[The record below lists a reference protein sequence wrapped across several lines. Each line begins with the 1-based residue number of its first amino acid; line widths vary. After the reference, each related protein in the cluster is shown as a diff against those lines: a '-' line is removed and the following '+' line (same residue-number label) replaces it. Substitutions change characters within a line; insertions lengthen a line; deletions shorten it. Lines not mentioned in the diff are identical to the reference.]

1 MRCERDLLTR
11 QSSIYKNIKVKKLV
25 RMNKQT
31 VAINNPFVRPDVY
44 GALAVPVYN
53 NVAFEFDDAAEM
65 ADAFCN
71 RIKAP
76 DYARVENPT
85 VTNLEQ
91 RVKALT
97 GADHVTAFNSG
108 MAAISN
114 TLLAVTAQGRNIV
127 SSHHLFGNT
136 LALISTTLKRF
147 GVEPRLRD
155 LTNLE
160 AVAEAIDEKTCAV
173 FLEVVTNPQLEVADL
188 KAIADIAHRKGVPVI
203 ADSTVIPFTETNL
216 KALGVDVE
224 VVSST
229 KYLSGGGTSLG
240 GLVIDY
246 GTFPEIN
253 KRVKYELLFN
263 LGAYMTPQAAY
274 MQTLGLETL
283 DVRYQRQAGNAL
295 WLAQELS
302 KVVKV
307 NYVGLENNPYHALAL
322 QQFGPTAGAMF
333 TIDLASKEAC
343 FRFLNRLQLVHRAT
357 NLFDSRT
364 LAIHPA
370 STIFGN
376 FPEEQ
381 LAEMDVRQTTIR
393 LSIGL
398 EDKEDILADIKQAL
412 V

>member
-1 MRCERDLLTR
+1 M
-11 QSSIYKNIKVKKLV
+11 V

-31 VAINNPFVRPDVY
+31 IAINNPYVRPDVY

-53 NVAFEFDDAAEM
+53 NVAFEFEDAAEM

-85 VTNLEQ
+85 VTNFEQ

-97 GADHVTAFNSG
+97 GANHVTAFNSG

-114 TLLAVTAQGRNIV
+114 TLLAASEQGKNIV

-160 AVAEAIDEKTCAV
+160 AVAEAIDEQTCAV
-173 FLEVVTNPQLEVADL
+173 FLEVVTNPQLEVANL
-188 KAIADIAHRKGVPVI
+188 KAIAEIAHRKGIPVI

-216 KALGVDVE
+216 KALGVDIE

-246 GTFPEIN
+246 GTFPEMN
-253 KRVKYELLFN
+253 KRLKYELLFN

-307 NYVGLENNPYHALAL
+307 NYVGLDSNPYHALAQ

-333 TIDLASKEAC
+333 TIDLESKEAC
-343 FRFLNRLQLVHRAT
+343 FRFLNRLKLVHRAT

-376 FPEEQ
+376 FPEAQ
-381 LAEMDVRQTTIR
+381 LKEMDVRQTTIR

-412 V
+412 A

>member
-1 MRCERDLLTR
+1 M
-11 QSSIYKNIKVKKLV
+11 K
-25 RMNKQT
+25 KQT
-31 VAINNPFVRPDVY
+31 IAINTPFVRPDIY
-44 GALAVPVYN
+44 GSLAVPVYN
-53 NVAFEFDDAAEM
+53 NVAFEFGDAKEM

-85 VTNLEQ
+85 VTNFEQ

-97 GADHVTAFNSG
+97 GAEHVTAFNSG

-114 TLLAVTAQGRNIV
+114 ALLAVSEQGKNIV
-127 SSHHLFGNT
+127 TSRHLFGNT
-136 LALISTTLKRF
+136 LALITNTVHRF
-147 GVEPRLRD
+147 GVEARLRD

-160 AVAEAIDEKTCAV
+160 EVKNAVDEQTACV

-188 KAIADIAHRKGVPVI
+188 KGIAEIAHKKGIPVI
-203 ADSTVIPFTETNL
+203 ADSTIIPFTETSL
-216 KALGVDVE
+216 KDLGVDIE
-224 VVSST
+224 VVAST
-229 KYLSGGGTSLG
+229 KYISGGGTSLG

-253 KRVKYELLFN
+253 QRVKYDLLFN

-283 DVRYQRQAGNAL
+283 DVRYQRQAANAL

-302 KVVKV
+302 KIVRV
-307 NYVGLENNPYHALAL
+307 NYIGLESNPYHALAR
-322 QQFGPTAGAMF
+322 QQFGPTAGAML
-333 TIDLASKEAC
+333 TIDLESKEAC
-343 FRFLNRLQLVHRAT
+343 FRFLNNLKLVHRAT

-381 LAEMDVRQTTIR
+381 LKEIDVRQTTIR
-393 LSIGL
+393 ISIGL
-398 EDKEDILADIKQAL
+398 EDKEDILNDILQAL
-412 V
+412 A

>member
-1 MRCERDLLTR
+1 MKK
-11 QSSIYKNIKVKKLV
+11 QS
-25 RMNKQT
+25 T
-31 VAINNPFVRPDVY
+31 AIHTPYVRPDAY
-44 GALAVPVYN
+44 GSLAVPIYN
-53 NVAFEFDDAAEM
+53 NVAFEFQDAAEM

-97 GADHVTAFNSG
+97 GAEHVTAFNSG

-114 TLLAVTAQGRNIV
+114 TLLAVAEQGKNIV

-136 LALISTTLKRF
+136 LALLTTTLKRY
-147 GVEPRLRD
+147 GVEARLRD
-155 LTNLE
+155 LINLD
-160 AVAEAIDEKTCAV
+160 AVSEAIDENTCAV
-173 FLEVVTNPQLEVADL
+173 FLEVITNPQMEVADL
-188 KAIADIAHRKGVPVI
+188 KAIADIAHEKGVPVI

-216 KALGVDVE
+216 KSLGVDIE

-246 GTFPEIN
+246 GTFPDIN
-253 KRVKYELLFN
+253 NRIKYELLFN

-283 DVRYQRQAGNAL
+283 DVRYQRQAANAL
-295 WLAQELS
+295 WVAQRLDR
-302 KVVKV
+302 VVKV
-307 NYVGLENNPYHALAL
+307 NYVGLPDNPYYALA
-322 QQFGPTAGAMF
+322 QKQFGTTAGAML
-333 TIDLASKEAC
+333 TIDLESKEAC
-343 FRFLNRLQLVHRAT
+343 YRFLNRLQMVHRAT

-376 FPEEQ
+376 FSEE
-381 LAEMDVRQTTIR
+381 LLNNMDVRQTTIR

-398 EDKEDILADIKQAL
+398 EAKEDILADILQAMRIEN
-412 V
+412 

>member
-1 MRCERDLLTR
+1 M
-11 QSSIYKNIKVKKLV
+11 K
-25 RMNKQT
+25 KQT
-31 VAINNPFVRPDVY
+31 IAIHTPYVRPDAY
-44 GALAVPVYN
+44 GALAVPIYN

-85 VTNLEQ
+85 VTNFEQ

-97 GADHVTAFNSG
+97 GAAHVTAFNSG

-114 TLLAVTAQGRNIV
+114 TLLAVAEQQKNIV

-136 LALISTTLKRF
+136 LALISTTLKRY
-147 GVEPRLRD
+147 GVEPRLID
-155 LTNLE
+155 LTDLE
-160 AVAEAIDEKTCAV
+160 AVKESINEQTCAV

-188 KAIADIAHRKGVPVI
+188 KAIAEIAHQKGVPLI
-203 ADSTVIPFTETNL
+203 ADSTIIPFTETNL
-216 KALGVDVE
+216 KSLGVDVE

-229 KYLSGGGTSLG
+229 KYVSGGGTSLG

-283 DVRYQRQAGNAL
+283 DVRYHRQAENAL
-295 WLAQELS
+295 KIAKEL
-302 KVVKV
+302 KYVDGIKLV
-307 NYVGLENNPYHALAL
+307 NYIGLANNPYHALAQL
-322 QQFGPTAGAMF
+322 QFGKTAGAML
-333 TIDLASKEAC
+333 TIDLESKDAC
-343 FRFLNRLQLVHRAT
+343 FRFLNRLKLIHRAT
-357 NLFDSRT
+357 NLFDNRT

-376 FPEEQ
+376 FSEQ
-381 LAEMDVRQTTIR
+381 QLVEMDVRQTTIR

-398 EDKEDILADIKQAL
+398 EDIDDILADIEQAL
-412 V
+412 A

>member
-1 MRCERDLLTR
+1 M
-11 QSSIYKNIKVKKLV
+11 V

-31 VAINNPFVRPDVY
+31 IAINNPYVRPDVY

-53 NVAFEFDDAAEM
+53 NVAFEFEDAAEM

-85 VTNLEQ
+85 VTNFEQ

-114 TLLAVTAQGRNIV
+114 TLLAVSEQGKNIV

-160 AVAEAIDEKTCAV
+160 AVAEAIDEQTCAV
-173 FLEVVTNPQLEVADL
+173 FLEVVTNPQLEVANL
-188 KAIADIAHRKGVPVI
+188 KAIAEIAHRKGIPVI

-216 KALGVDVE
+216 KALGVDIE

-246 GTFPEIN
+246 GTFPEMN
-253 KRVKYELLFN
+253 KRLKYELLFN

-307 NYVGLENNPYHALAL
+307 NYVGLDSNPYHALAQ

-333 TIDLASKEAC
+333 TIDLESKEAC
-343 FRFLNRLQLVHRAT
+343 FRFLNRLKLVHRAT

-376 FPEEQ
+376 FPEAQ
-381 LAEMDVRQTTIR
+381 LKEMDVRQTTIR

-412 V
+412 A

>member
-1 MRCERDLLTR
+1 
-11 QSSIYKNIKVKKLV
+11 
-25 RMNKQT
+25 MNKQT
-31 VAINNPFVRPDVY
+31 IAINNPYVRPDVY

-53 NVAFEFDDAAEM
+53 NVAFEFEDAAEM

-114 TLLAVTAQGRNIV
+114 TLLAVSEQGRNIV

-136 LALISTTLKRF
+136 LALLTSTLKRF
-147 GVEPRLRD
+147 GVESRLRD
-155 LTNLE
+155 LTDLE
-160 AVAEAIDEKTCAV
+160 AVADAIDEKTCAV
-173 FLEVVTNPQLEVADL
+173 FLEVVTNPQLEVANL
-188 KAIADIAHRKGVPVI
+188 KAIADIAHEKGVPVI

-216 KALGVDVE
+216 KALGVDIE

-246 GTFPEIN
+246 GTFPDIN

-302 KVVKV
+302 KYVKV
-307 NYVGLENNPYHALAL
+307 NYVGLENNPYHAIAQ

-333 TIDLASKEAC
+333 TIDLESKEAC
-343 FRFLNRLQLVHRAT
+343 FRFLNRLKLVHRAT

-381 LAEMDVRQTTIR
+381 LQEMDVRQTTIR

-412 V
+412 S

>member
-1 MRCERDLLTR
+1 M
-11 QSSIYKNIKVKKLV
+11 V

-31 VAINNPFVRPDVY
+31 IAINNPYVRPDVY

-53 NVAFEFDDAAEM
+53 NVAFEFEDAAEM

-85 VTNLEQ
+85 VTNFEQ

-114 TLLAVTAQGRNIV
+114 TLLAASEQGKNIV

-160 AVAEAIDEKTCAV
+160 AVAKAIDEQTCAV
-173 FLEVVTNPQLEVADL
+173 FLEVVTNPQLEVANL
-188 KAIADIAHRKGVPVI
+188 KAIAEIAHRKGIPVI

-216 KALGVDVE
+216 KALGVDIE

-246 GTFPEIN
+246 GTFPEMN
-253 KRVKYELLFN
+253 KRLKYELLFN

-307 NYVGLENNPYHALAL
+307 NYVGLDSNPYHALAQ

-333 TIDLASKEAC
+333 TIDLESKEAC
-343 FRFLNRLQLVHRAT
+343 FRFLNRLKLVHRAT

-376 FPEEQ
+376 FPEAQ
-381 LAEMDVRQTTIR
+381 LKEMDVRQTTIR

-412 V
+412 A

>member
-1 MRCERDLLTR
+1 M
-11 QSSIYKNIKVKKLV
+11 K
-25 RMNKQT
+25 KQT
-31 VAINNPFVRPDVY
+31 IAIHTPYVRPDAY
-44 GALAVPVYN
+44 GALAVPIYN

-97 GADHVTAFNSG
+97 GAAHVTAFNSG

-114 TLLAVTAQGRNIV
+114 TLLAVAEQQKNIV

-136 LALISTTLKRF
+136 LALISTTLKRY
-147 GVEPRLRD
+147 GVEPRLID
-155 LTNLE
+155 LTDLE
-160 AVAEAIDEKTCAV
+160 AVKESINEQTCAV

-188 KAIADIAHRKGVPVI
+188 KAIAEIAHQKGVPVI
-203 ADSTVIPFTETNL
+203 ADSTIIPFTETNL
-216 KALGVDVE
+216 KSLGVDVE

-229 KYLSGGGTSLG
+229 KYVSGGGTSLG

-283 DVRYQRQAGNAL
+283 DVRYHRQAENAL
-295 WLAQELS
+295 KIAKEL
-302 KVVKV
+302 KYVDGIKLV
-307 NYVGLENNPYHALAL
+307 NYIGLANNPYHALAQL
-322 QQFGPTAGAMF
+322 QFGETAGAML
-333 TIDLASKEAC
+333 TIDLESKDAC
-343 FRFLNRLQLVHRAT
+343 FRFLNRLKLIHRAT
-357 NLFDSRT
+357 NLFDNRT

-376 FPEEQ
+376 FNEQ
-381 LAEMDVRQTTIR
+381 QLEEMDVRQTTIR

-398 EDKEDILADIKQAL
+398 EDIEDILADIGQAL
-412 V
+412 A

>member
-1 MRCERDLLTR
+1 
-11 QSSIYKNIKVKKLV
+11 
-25 RMNKQT
+25 MNKQT
-31 VAINNPFVRPDVY
+31 IAINNPYVRPDVY

-53 NVAFEFDDAAEM
+53 NVAFEFEDAAEM

-85 VTNLEQ
+85 VTNFEQ

-114 TLLAVTAQGRNIV
+114 TLLAASEQGKNIV

-160 AVAEAIDEKTCAV
+160 AVAEAIDEQTCAV
-173 FLEVVTNPQLEVADL
+173 FLEVVTSPQLEVANL
-188 KAIADIAHRKGVPVI
+188 KAIAEIAHRKGIPVI

-216 KALGVDVE
+216 KALGVDIE

-246 GTFPEIN
+246 GTFPDIN

-307 NYVGLENNPYHALAL
+307 NYVGLDSNPYHALAQ

-333 TIDLASKEAC
+333 TIDLESKEAC
-343 FRFLNRLQLVHRAT
+343 FRFLNRLKLVHRAT

-376 FPEEQ
+376 FPEAQ
-381 LAEMDVRQTTIR
+381 LKEMDVRQTTIR

-398 EDKEDILADIKQAL
+398 EDKEDILADIKQTLA
-412 V
+412 

>member
-1 MRCERDLLTR
+1 M
-11 QSSIYKNIKVKKLV
+11 K
-25 RMNKQT
+25 KQT
-31 VAINNPFVRPDVY
+31 IAIHTPYVRPDAY
-44 GALAVPVYN
+44 GALAVPIYN

-97 GADHVTAFNSG
+97 GAAHVTAFNSG

-114 TLLAVTAQGRNIV
+114 TLLAVAEQQKNIV

-136 LALISTTLKRF
+136 LALISTTLKRY
-147 GVEPRLRD
+147 GVEPRLID
-155 LTNLE
+155 LTDLE
-160 AVAEAIDEKTCAV
+160 AVKESIDEQTCAV

-188 KAIADIAHRKGVPVI
+188 KAIAEIAHQKGVPVI
-203 ADSTVIPFTETNL
+203 ADSTIIPFTETNL
-216 KALGVDVE
+216 KSLGVDVE

-229 KYLSGGGTSLG
+229 KYVSGGGTSLG

-283 DVRYQRQAGNAL
+283 DVRYHRQAENAL
-295 WLAQELS
+295 KIAKEL
-302 KVVKV
+302 KYVDGIKQV
-307 NYVGLENNPYHALAL
+307 NYIGLANNPYHALAQ
-322 QQFGPTAGAMF
+322 QQFGKTAGAML
-333 TIDLASKEAC
+333 TIDLESKDAC
-343 FRFLNRLQLVHRAT
+343 FRFLNRLKLIHRAT
-357 NLFDSRT
+357 NLFDNRT

-376 FPEEQ
+376 FSEQ
-381 LAEMDVRQTTIR
+381 QLEEMDVRQTTIR

-398 EDKEDILADIKQAL
+398 EDIDDILADIEQAL
-412 V
+412 A

>member
-1 MRCERDLLTR
+1 M
-11 QSSIYKNIKVKKLV
+11 K
-25 RMNKQT
+25 KQT
-31 VAINNPFVRPDVY
+31 IAINTPYTRKDVY
-44 GALAVPVYN
+44 GALAVPIYN
-53 NVAFEFDDAAEM
+53 NVAFEFDDAQEM

-85 VTNLEQ
+85 VTNLEE

-97 GADHVTAFNSG
+97 GAAHVTAFNSG

-114 TLLAVTAQGRNIV
+114 ALLAVAGSGKNIV
-127 SSHHLFGNT
+127 SSKHLFGNT
-136 LALISTTLKRF
+136 LGLITNTLTRF
-147 GVEPRLRD
+147 GVEPRLTD

-160 AVAEAIDEKTCAV
+160 AVEAAINKNTACV
-173 FLEVVTNPQLEVADL
+173 FLEVLTNPQMEVADL
-188 KAIADIAHRKGVPVI
+188 EAISAIAHKKDVPVI

-216 KALGVDVE
+216 KALGVDIE
-224 VVSST
+224 VLSST

-240 GLVIDY
+240 GLIVDY
-246 GTFPEIN
+246 GTQPEIN
-253 KRVKYELLFN
+253 KRIKYELLFN

-283 DVRYQRQAGNAL
+283 DVRYERQASNAL
-295 WLAQELS
+295 WLAQQL
-302 KVVKV
+302 KGIPGIKHV
-307 NYVGLENNPYHALAL
+307 NYIGLADNPYHELA
-322 QQFGPTAGAMF
+322 QKQFGKTAGAML
-333 TIDLASKEAC
+333 TIDLESKDAC
-343 FRFLNRLQLVHRAT
+343 FKFLNSLKLIHRAT

-376 FPEEQ
+376 FKEEQ
-381 LAEMDVRQTTIR
+381 LESFDVKQTTIR

-398 EDKEDILADIKQAL
+398 EDKEDLLNDIKQAL
-412 V
+412 G

>member
-1 MRCERDLLTR
+1 
-11 QSSIYKNIKVKKLV
+11 
-25 RMNKQT
+25 MNKKT

-85 VTNLEQ
+85 VTNFEQ

-97 GADHVTAFNSG
+97 GAEHVTAFNSG

-114 TLLAVTAQGRNIV
+114 TLLAVCEQGKNIV

-136 LALISTTLKRF
+136 LALLTATLKRF

-160 AVAEAIDEKTCAV
+160 AVAEAIDDKTCAV

-188 KAIADIAHRKGVPVI
+188 RAIAEIAHQKGVPVI

-246 GTFPEIN
+246 GTFPDIN

-302 KVVKV
+302 KVIKV
-307 NYVGLENNPYHALAL
+307 NYVGLEDNPYHALAL

-381 LAEMDVRQTTIR
+381 LAEMDVNQTTIR

-398 EDKEDILADIKQAL
+398 EDKEDILADINQAL

>member
-1 MRCERDLLTR
+1 M
-11 QSSIYKNIKVKKLV
+11 K
-25 RMNKQT
+25 KQT
-31 VAINNPFVRPDVY
+31 IAINTPYVRPDVY
-44 GALAVPVYN
+44 GSLAVPIYN
-53 NVAFEFDDAAEM
+53 NVSFEFDDAQVM

-85 VTNLEQ
+85 VTNFEQ

-97 GADHVTAFNSG
+97 SAEHVTAFNSG
-108 MAAISN
+108 MAAIGN
-114 TLLAVTAQGRNIV
+114 TLLAVSEQGKNIV

-136 LALISTTLKRF
+136 LALITTTLQRF
-147 GVEPRLRD
+147 GIEPRLCD

-160 AVAEAIDEKTCAV
+160 AVEAAVDENTACV
-173 FLEVVTNPQLEVADL
+173 FLEIVTNPQLEVADL
-188 KAIADIAHRKGVPVI
+188 KAISDIAHRKGVPVI
-203 ADSTVIPFTETNL
+203 ADSTAIPFTETKL
-216 KALGVDVE
+216 KELGIDIE
-224 VVSST
+224 VLSST
-229 KYLSGGGTSLG
+229 KYVSGGGTSLG

-246 GTFPEIN
+246 GTQPEIN

-283 DVRYQRQAGNAL
+283 DVRYQRQAENAL
-295 WLAQELS
+295 KIAKEL
-302 KVVKV
+302 KYVDGIKRV
-307 NYVGLENNPYHALAL
+307 NYIGLADNPYHALAQ
-322 QQFGPTAGAMF
+322 QQFGKTAGAML
-333 TIDLASKEAC
+333 TIDLESKDAC
-343 FRFLNRLQLVHRAT
+343 FRFLNSLKLVHRAT
-357 NLFDSRT
+357 NLFDNRT

-376 FPEEQ
+376 FTEQQ

-398 EDKEDILADIKQAL
+398 EDKEDILADIEQAL
-412 V
+412 A

>member
-1 MRCERDLLTR
+1 MKKQTIAINTPFTR
-11 QSSIYKNIKVKKLV
+11 Q
-25 RMNKQT
+25 
-31 VAINNPFVRPDVY
+31 DVY
-44 GALAVPVYN
+44 GALAVPIYN
-53 NVAFEFDDAAEM
+53 NVAFEFDDAQEM

-97 GADHVTAFNSG
+97 GAEHVTAFNSG

-114 TLLAVTAQGRNIV
+114 VLLSVVEQSKNIV
-127 SSHHLFGNT
+127 TSHHLFGNT
-136 LALISTTLKRF
+136 LALITTTLTRF
-147 GVEPRLRD
+147 GVEPRLID

-160 AVAEAIDEKTCAV
+160 AVESAIDKQTACV
-173 FLEVVTNPQLEVADL
+173 FLEVLTNPQMEVADL
-188 KAIADIAHRKGVPVI
+188 KAISTIAHKKGVPVI
-203 ADSTVIPFTETNL
+203 ADSTAIPFTETNL
-216 KALGVDVE
+216 KELGVDVE
-224 VVSST
+224 VLSST

-240 GLVIDY
+240 GLIVDY
-246 GTFPEIN
+246 GTQPDIN

-263 LGAYMTPQAAY
+263 FGAYMTPQAAY

-295 WLAQELS
+295 WLAQQLS
-302 KVVKV
+302 EMPSIKQV
-307 NYVGLENNPYHALAL
+307 NYIGLESNPYHELAQ
-322 QQFGPTAGAMF
+322 QQFGKTSGAML
-333 TIDLASKEAC
+333 TIDLESKNAC
-343 FRFLNRLQLVHRAT
+343 FKFLNRLKLVHRAT

-376 FPEEQ
+376 FKDEQ
-381 LAEMDVRQTTIR
+381 LQQMDVRQTTIR

-398 EDKEDILADIKQAL
+398 EDKEDILNDIKQAL
-412 V
+412 TDK

>member
-1 MRCERDLLTR
+1 
-11 QSSIYKNIKVKKLV
+11 
-25 RMNKQT
+25 MNKQT

-85 VTNLEQ
+85 VTNFEQ

-97 GADHVTAFNSG
+97 GAEHVTAFNSG

-160 AVAEAIDEKTCAV
+160 AVAEAIDDKTSAV
-173 FLEVVTNPQLEVADL
+173 FLEVVTNPQLEVANL
-188 KAIADIAHRKGVPVI
+188 KAIAEIAHKKGVPVI

-333 TIDLASKEAC
+333 TIDLTSKESC

-398 EDKEDILADIKQAL
+398 ENKEDILNDILQAL
-412 V
+412 G

>member
-1 MRCERDLLTR
+1 M
-11 QSSIYKNIKVKKLV
+11 K
-25 RMNKQT
+25 KQT
-31 VAINNPFVRPDVY
+31 IAIDAPFVRPDVY
-44 GALAVPVYN
+44 GALAVPIYN
-53 NVAFEFDDAAEM
+53 NVAFEFQDAQEM

-97 GADHVTAFNSG
+97 GAEHVTAFNSG

-114 TLLAVTAQGRNIV
+114 VLLAATEQGKNIV
-127 SSHHLFGNT
+127 TSHHLFGNT
-136 LALISTTLKRF
+136 LALITSTLTRF
-147 GVEPRLRD
+147 GVEPRLTD

-160 AVAEAIDEKTCAV
+160 AVEAAIDAQTACV
-173 FLEVVTNPQLEVADL
+173 FLEVLTNPQMEVADL
-188 KAIADIAHRKGVPVI
+188 KAISVIAHKRGIPVI
-203 ADSTVIPFTETNL
+203 ADSTAIPFTETSL
-216 KALGVDVE
+216 QSLGVDVE
-224 VVSST
+224 VLSST

-246 GTFPEIN
+246 GSFPDIN

-263 LGAYMTPQAAY
+263 FGAYMTPQAAY

-295 WLAQELS
+295 WIAKKLS
-302 KVVKV
+302 DIPSIKRV
-307 NYVGLENNPYHALAL
+307 NYIGLESNPYHKLAQ
-322 QQFGPTAGAMF
+322 QQFGSTSGAML

-343 FRFLNRLQLVHRAT
+343 FGFLNRLKLVHRAT

-376 FPEEQ
+376 FKDEQ
-381 LAEMDVRQTTIR
+381 LEQMDVRQTTIR

-398 EDKEDILADIKQAL
+398 EDKEDILNDIKQAL
-412 V
+412 LKDEL

>member
-1 MRCERDLLTR
+1 M
-11 QSSIYKNIKVKKLV
+11 K
-25 RMNKQT
+25 KQT
-31 VAINNPFVRPDVY
+31 IAIHTPYVRPDAY
-44 GALAVPVYN
+44 GALAVPIYN
-53 NVAFEFDDAAEM
+53 NVSFEFNNAQEM
-65 ADAFCN
+65 SDAFCN

-97 GADHVTAFNSG
+97 GAQHVTAFNSG

-114 TLLAVTAQGRNIV
+114 TLLAVAEQGKNIV

-136 LALISTTLKRF
+136 LALLTTTLRRY
-147 GVEPRLRD
+147 GVEPRLCD
-155 LTNLE
+155 LTDVE
-160 AVAEAIDEKTCAV
+160 SVAEAIDKDTCAV
-173 FLEVVTNPQLEVADL
+173 FLEVMTNPQMEVADL
-188 KAIADIAHRKGVPVI
+188 KAIAEKAHKKGVPVI

-216 KALGVDVE
+216 NSLDVDIE

-246 GTFPEIN
+246 GTFPDIN
-253 KRVKYELLFN
+253 NRIKYELLFN

-283 DVRYQRQAGNAL
+283 DVRYQRQAANAL
-295 WLAQELS
+295 WLAQELDR
-302 KVVKV
+302 VVKV
-307 NYVGLENNPYHALAL
+307 NYVGLPDNPYYALA
-322 QQFGPTAGAMF
+322 QKQFGTTAGAML
-333 TIDLASKEAC
+333 TIDLESKEAC
-343 FRFLNRLQLVHRAT
+343 YRFLNRLQMVHRAT

-376 FPEEQ
+376 FSEEQ
-381 LAEMDVRQTTIR
+381 LNNMDVRQTTIR

-398 EDKEDILADIKQAL
+398 EAKEDILADILQAMRIEN
-412 V
+412 

>member
-1 MRCERDLLTR
+1 MKKQTIAINTPFTR
-11 QSSIYKNIKVKKLV
+11 Q
-25 RMNKQT
+25 
-31 VAINNPFVRPDVY
+31 DVY
-44 GALAVPVYN
+44 GALAVPIYN
-53 NVAFEFDDAAEM
+53 NVAFAFDDAQEM

-97 GADHVTAFNSG
+97 GAEHVTAFNSG

-114 TLLAVTAQGRNIV
+114 ALLAATEQGKNIV
-127 SSHHLFGNT
+127 TSHHLFGNT
-136 LALISTTLKRF
+136 LALITTTLTRF
-147 GVEPRLRD
+147 SVEPRLID

-160 AVAEAIDEKTCAV
+160 AVKSAIDKQTACV
-173 FLEVVTNPQLEVADL
+173 FLEVLTNPQMEVADL
-188 KAIADIAHRKGVPVI
+188 KAISTIAHKKGVPVI
-203 ADSTVIPFTETNL
+203 ADSTAIPFTETNL
-216 KALGVDVE
+216 KELGVDVE
-224 VVSST
+224 VLSST

-240 GLVIDY
+240 GLIVDY
-246 GTFPEIN
+246 GTQPDIN

-295 WLAQELS
+295 WLAQQLS
-302 KVVKV
+302 EMPSIKQV
-307 NYVGLENNPYHALAL
+307 NYIGLESNHYHELAQ
-322 QQFGPTAGAMF
+322 QQFGKTSGAML
-333 TIDLASKEAC
+333 TIDLESKNAC
-343 FRFLNRLQLVHRAT
+343 FKFLNRLKLVHRAT

-376 FPEEQ
+376 FKDEQ
-381 LAEMDVRQTTIR
+381 LQQMDVRQTTIR

-398 EDKEDILADIKQAL
+398 EDKEDILNDIKQAL
-412 V
+412 TDK

>member
-1 MRCERDLLTR
+1 M
-11 QSSIYKNIKVKKLV
+11 V

-31 VAINNPFVRPDVY
+31 IAINNPYVRPDVY

-53 NVAFEFDDAAEM
+53 NVAFEFEDAAEM

-85 VTNLEQ
+85 VTNFEQ

-114 TLLAVTAQGRNIV
+114 TLLAASEQGKNIV

-160 AVAEAIDEKTCAV
+160 AVAEAIDEQTCAV
-173 FLEVVTNPQLEVADL
+173 FLEVVTNPQLEVANL
-188 KAIADIAHRKGVPVI
+188 KAIAEIAHRKGIPVI

-216 KALGVDVE
+216 KALGVDIE

-307 NYVGLENNPYHALAL
+307 NYVGLNSNPYHALAQ

-333 TIDLASKEAC
+333 TIDLESKEAC
-343 FRFLNRLQLVHRAT
+343 FRFLNRLKLVHRAT

-376 FPEEQ
+376 FPEAQ
-381 LAEMDVRQTTIR
+381 LKEMDVRQTTIR

-412 V
+412 A